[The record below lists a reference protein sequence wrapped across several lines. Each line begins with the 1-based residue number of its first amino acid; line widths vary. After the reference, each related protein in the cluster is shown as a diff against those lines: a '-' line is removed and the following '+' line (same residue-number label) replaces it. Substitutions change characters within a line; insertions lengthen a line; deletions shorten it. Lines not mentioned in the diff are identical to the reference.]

1 MGKLIGIDFGVRR
14 TGLASTDELQIIAS
28 GLCGLETQKVIPFL
42 KEFIRKESVDGFI
55 VGDPGGT
62 ESPTHSTEA
71 IEKFC
76 IELGKAFPAIPIY
89 RVDES
94 FSSREA
100 MAAMVAAGIPKKKRQ
115 DKKLLDQVSATIIL
129 QRFLEN
135 R

>member
-28 GLCGLETQKVIPFL
+28 GLCGLETKEVIPYL
-42 KEFIRKESVDGFI
+42 KELVGKESVDGFV
-55 VGDPGGT
+55 VGDPGGMDN
-62 ESPTHSTEA
+62 PTHSTEA

-76 IELGKAFPAIPIY
+76 VDLGKAFPAISIH

-100 MAAMVAAGIPKKKRQ
+100 MAAMVAAGVPKKKRQ

-129 QRFLEN
+129 QRFLEE